1 MEEKISELVVVIYLG
16 KNWWGSPSFVRCWP
30 VWMIESLVCHSG
42 AAWWWGDVT
51 LGLSKGA
58 GMVSLSIDWTHSLC
72 STRQATYFRVA
83 RGSHLQLYSCC
94 FVPRRVMSRPH
105 CTQLANPAV
114 SLVIPFVS
122 LTEFIGE
129 NFSIFIYPC
138 GQYRVIF
145 QVFHSLRMSCSYH
158 ICNCNLVCKWN
169 S

>member
-1 MEEKISELVVVIYLG
+1 MNLFLLFSEMEEKISELVVVIYLG

-83 RGSHLQLYSCC
+83 RGSHLQLYPCC
-94 FVPRRVMSRPH
+94 FVPRRVMSRPP

-122 LTEFIGE
+122 LTGIHRWKFL
-129 NFSIFIYPC
+129 NFYI
-138 GQYRVIF
+138 
-145 QVFHSLRMSCSYH
+145 SLRTVSSYFPGF
-158 ICNCNLVCKWN
+158 